1 VRHGGTLG
9 RASAQAQ
16 LTSAALRQ
24 PRDVSVTSARSG
36 SPFAVRGV
44 IEGFY
49 GAPWTHEQRLDLIP
63 FLAGR
68 GMNTFA
74 YGPKDDPLLRLRWRE
89 PYEGD
94 DRERIASLVE
104 ACASHR
110 VDFVYCISPGLSIEY
125 SSDAD
130 VVALLAKLQSVAAL
144 GVSHFGL
151 LLDDIPID
159 LQHLRDRAAYLDLV
173 AAHVSL
179 VKRVAAGLGPDH
191 SLAVCPTLYW
201 GRGDEDGIATFGRA
215 IDPRIDLLWT
225 GREICSLSLELED
238 AQRFEASTD
247 HQPLYW
253 DNYPV
258 NDVAMIWELHVGPYQ
273 RRDPLL
279 HRASRGIIA
288 NAMSLYEASKIPIA
302 TIADYLADPE
312 GYEPEASWAK
322 AVREVTGDDA
332 DAEAFALFADNVRSS
347 CLSPEDAPVVTRAL
361 EAFGLALTRA
371 EVDREATQL
380 RALADRL
387 LAAAGHLLRGPVR
400 NRALIEES
408 RPWLE
413 AFELGAEAMRRMAD
427 LGLAGHLEDDA
438 RRELLPFLVR
448 LRDAR
453 VRVFGDALDMAL
465 ADLTDIHLAPG
476 RRLVIE
482 GGGNA

>member
-1 VRHGGTLG
+1 MTG
-9 RASAQAQ
+9 
-16 LTSAALRQ
+16 
-24 PRDVSVTSARSG
+24 SG

-49 GAPWTHEQRLDLIP
+49 GPPWSHAQRLDLLP
-63 FLAGR
+63 FLAAR
-68 GMNTFA
+68 GMNTFV
-74 YGPKDDPLLRLRWRE
+74 YGPKDDPLVRARWRE
-89 PYEGD
+89 PYAD
-94 DRERIASLVE
+94 DNWQRLASLVE
-104 ACASHR
+104 ASASNGLT
-110 VDFVYCISPGLSIEY
+110 FVYCISPGLSIEY

-130 VVALLAKLQSVAAL
+130 VAALLAKLESVAAL

-151 LLDDIPID
+151 LLDDIPLE
-159 LQHLRDRAAYLDLV
+159 LQHAADRAAYRDLV
-173 AAHVSL
+173 AAHASL
-179 VKRVAAGLGPDH
+179 VERVAAGLGRERR
-191 SLAVCPTLYW
+191 LIVCPTLYW
-201 GRGDEDGIATFGRA
+201 GRGDEDGIAPFGRA
-215 IDPRIDLLWT
+215 VDPAIDLLWT
-225 GREICSLSLELED
+225 GRAICSLSLELED
-238 AQRFEASTD
+238 AERFEASTG
-247 HQPLYW
+247 HKPLYW

-258 NDVAMIWELHVGPYQ
+258 NDVAMTWELHIGPYR

-279 HRASRGIIA
+279 HRASRGVIA

-322 AVREVTGDDA
+322 AIRDVTGDDA

-361 EAFGLALTRA
+361 EAFGFALARG
-371 EVDREATQL
+371 EVASEATQL

-387 LAAAGHLLRGPVR
+387 LGAAGRLLRGPVT
-400 NRALIEES
+400 NGALIEEC

-413 AFELGAEAMRRMAD
+413 AFELGAEALRRIGD
-427 LGLAGHLEDDA
+427 LGLAGRVERDA
-438 RRELLPFLVR
+438 RPELLPFLAK

-465 ADLTDIHLAPG
+465 EDLTDTHLAPG

-482 GGGNA
+482 GGGYA